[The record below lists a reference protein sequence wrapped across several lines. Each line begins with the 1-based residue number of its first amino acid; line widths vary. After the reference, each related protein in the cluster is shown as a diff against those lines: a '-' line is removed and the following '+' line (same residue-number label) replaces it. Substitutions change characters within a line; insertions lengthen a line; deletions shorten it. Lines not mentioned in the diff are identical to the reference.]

1 MWNRENY
8 WVHFVL
14 YFPSSL
20 DAFEA
25 DLGCVCGCKYF
36 DVWLWQKNLVKDIWA
51 YRYTQLHLQS
61 CVIIFCL
68 CQSLC
73 LSFMKVIHVTEI
85 LFDHHLK
92 AWRNSPGIA
101 VDGCLLTYLGP
112 DFCKK
117 CKDGKPNNIHS
128 AKFNSPFTEET
139 PRFEVKF
146 WFTHTDIHTYIHLD
160 RQTDIHA
167 YKITFTVYCIAP
179 PPSPSSWEL
188 FRYTKRIICEQH
200 MSIT

>member
-1 MWNRENY
+1 
-8 WVHFVL
+8 
-14 YFPSSL
+14 
-20 DAFEA
+20 
-25 DLGCVCGCKYF
+25 
-36 DVWLWQKNLVKDIWA
+36 
-51 YRYTQLHLQS
+51 
-61 CVIIFCL
+61 
-68 CQSLC
+68 
-73 LSFMKVIHVTEI
+73 MKVIHVTEI

-146 WFTHTDIHTYIHLD
+146 LIYTHRHTYIHTL
-160 RQTDIHA
+160 RQTDGYTCIQNYIHSLL
-167 YKITFTVYCIAP
+167 YS
-179 PPSPSSWEL
+179 PSPFPLLLGALPLYEENF
-188 FRYTKRIICEQH
+188 FRTAYVDHIDPATR
-200 MSIT
+200 